1 MFDVPVSFCADLV
14 NKTEEER
21 IKIMEEFASCGAKHL
36 VLTCSL
42 IDMILAKESMA
53 DILKKEMAGA
63 GLTFVDAHAPF
74 RGIYDLI
81 YDGHRRDETVLRHRL
96 HLKICREMGVDTLA
110 FHIGN
115 DALYTHNSYKQ
126 NHDNICRMIEEL
138 LPEAEACG
146 VTMCIENI
154 WGRPNITP
162 ALFEIKNKFPSEYL
176 GFCFDSGHAHL
187 IENGW
192 RFEENAVHERWEL
205 VGEKPN
211 WQKDVV
217 TDMLPQIVN
226 CHLHDNIGQFD
237 THLLPGEGTIDW
249 KHVVSSLKKAPRLKN
264 IQCEISSRDRS
275 IKQLVDKLNE
285 LGELE

>member
-1 MFDVPVSFCADLV
+1 MFNVPVSFVADLA
-14 NKTEEER
+14 NKPTEER

-42 IDMILAKESMA
+42 IDMIMAKEGLLP
-53 DILKKEMAGA
+53 ILLKEMSDT

-81 YDGHRRDETVLRHRL
+81 YPGPRRDEMILRHKI

-110 FHIGN
+110 MHIGN
-115 DALYTHNSYKQ
+115 DALYLENTYQQ
-126 NHDNICRMIEEL
+126 NLDNICFVLDAL

-146 VTMCIENI
+146 VTIGIENI

-162 ALFEIKNKFPSEYL
+162 ALYDIKRRFSSPNL

-192 RFEENAVHERWEL
+192 RFEDNVVHERWEM

-211 WQKDVV
+211 WQKDVIA
-217 TDMLPQIVN
+217 DMLPEIVN
-226 CHLHDNIGQFD
+226 CHLHDNIGQAD
-237 THLLPGEGTIDW
+237 THLLPGDGTIDW
-249 KHVVSSLKKAPRLKN
+249 KHVISLLKTAPRLKN
-264 IQCEISSRDRS
+264 IQSEVSPKNAT
-275 IKQLVDKLNE
+275 IKDLVAKFDE
-285 LGELE
+285 LGEL